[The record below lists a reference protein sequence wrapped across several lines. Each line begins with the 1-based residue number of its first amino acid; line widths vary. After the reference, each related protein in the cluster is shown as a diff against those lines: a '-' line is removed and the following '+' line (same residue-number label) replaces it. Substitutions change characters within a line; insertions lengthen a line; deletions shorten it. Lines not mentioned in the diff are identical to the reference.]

1 MSERFI
7 TFPVALASVCLSAGF
22 GVLGLKS
29 QLSSLE
35 PSYKYED
42 GSVSDIY
49 PVRNEGV
56 SRQGR
61 DIFVREGCATCHTQF
76 IRGESHYEIERGWAK
91 RRGVAR
97 DFLFESNA
105 SLGLTRL
112 GPDLANYGNSD
123 WGKTPKALPVAS
135 NRLDES
141 RLLEYLFNPQ
151 KFAKH
156 TIMPSYRNLF
166 EKAHP
171 RDTVLG
177 AVVLTDTKG
186 EKFVPTPDALS
197 LVAYLKS
204 LDRSTPLP
212 EKAVVGVSP
221 TKNK

>member
-1 MSERFI
+1 MSDRFI
-7 TFPVALASVCLSAGF
+7 TFPIALASVCLSAGI

-29 QLSSLE
+29 QLASLE
-35 PSYKYED
+35 PSYKVED

-112 GPDLANYGNSD
+112 GPDLTNYGNPD
-123 WGKTPKALPVAS
+123 WGKTPKALPLPA
-135 NRLDES
+135 NRLDDS
-141 RLLEYLFNPQ
+141 RILEYLFNPR

-156 TIMPSYRNLF
+156 TVMPSYRGLF
-166 EKAHP
+166 EKVNA
-171 RDTVLG
+171 RDTLVKAL
-177 AVVLTDTKG
+177 VVSDEKG
-186 EKFVPTPDALS
+186 DRFVPKPEAVA

-204 LDRSTPLP
+204 LDRSAPLP
-212 EKAVVGVSP
+212 ETAVAGVSP
-221 TKNK
+221 TKK

>member
-1 MSERFI
+1 MSDRFI
-7 TFPVALASVCLSAGF
+7 SFPVALASVCVSAGV

-42 GSVSDIY
+42 GVVSEIY

-56 SRQGR
+56 ARQGR
-61 DIFVREGCATCHTQF
+61 DVFIREGCATCHTQF

-97 DFLFESNA
+97 DFLFESNV

-112 GPDLANYGNSD
+112 GPDLANYGNVD
-123 WGKTPKALPVAS
+123 WGKSPKALPVAS
-135 NRLDES
+135 DRLDDS
-141 RLLEYLFNPQ
+141 RILEYLFNPK

-156 TIMPSYRNLF
+156 SIMPAYRGLF
-166 EKAHP
+166 EKLHN
-171 RDTVLG
+171 RETVTG
-177 AVVLTDTKG
+177 SVVLTDSRG
-186 EKFVPTPDALS
+186 EKFVPKADALT
-197 LVAYLKS
+197 LVSYLKS

-212 EKAVVGVSP
+212 ETAVAGVSP
-221 TKNK
+221 TKK

>member
-7 TFPVALASVCLSAGF
+7 TFPVSLASVCLSAGI

-35 PSYKYED
+35 PSYKYEE

-76 IRGESHYEIERGWAK
+76 IRGASHYEIERGWAK

-97 DFLFESNA
+97 DFMFEVNA
-105 SLGLTRL
+105 TLGMTRL
-112 GPDLANYGNSD
+112 GPDLSNYGNPD
-123 WGKTPKALPVAS
+123 WGKTPKALPVPA
-135 NRLDES
+135 NRLEES
-141 RLLEYLFNPQ
+141 RILEYLFNPR
-151 KFAKH
+151 KFSKH
-156 TIMPSYRNLF
+156 TVMPAYRNMF
-166 EKAHP
+166 TRVHP
-171 RDTVLG
+171 RDTITAAASV
-177 AVVLTDTKG
+177 TDEKG
-186 EKFVPTPDALS
+186 NKFVPTPDALA

-204 LDRSTPLP
+204 LDRSTSLP
-212 EKAVVGVSP
+212 ETAVAGVSP
-221 TKNK
+221 TKK